1 MDSLIDMKPQGAF
14 SALLADQELTH
25 LELVLRR
32 SLIDDALSPIM
43 PPTYW
48 RDRLALVARS
58 SHLSHTQ
65 IQTVHRLYLQID
77 AYEASNRALD
87 TAPELTPEP
96 MPPMPRAVPQQDL
109 AEAAGKRHS

>member
-1 MDSLIDMKPQGAF
+1 MDLVTDTKPQGAF

-32 SLIDDALSPIM
+32 SLIDDALSPIL
-43 PPTYW
+43 PPAYW
-48 RDRLALVARS
+48 RERLALIARG

-77 AYEASNRALD
+77 AYEASHRTMLD
-87 TAPELTPEP
+87 APRLTP
-96 MPPMPRAVPQQDL
+96 DT
-109 AEAAGKRHS
+109 GK